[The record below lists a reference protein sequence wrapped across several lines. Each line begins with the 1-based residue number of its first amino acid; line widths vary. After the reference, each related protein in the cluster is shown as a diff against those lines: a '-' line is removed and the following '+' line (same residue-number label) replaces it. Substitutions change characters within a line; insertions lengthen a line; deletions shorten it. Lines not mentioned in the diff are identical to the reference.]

1 MSHDQFY
8 TKIEQAAHLA
18 GAPNTIGE
26 QLAQAL
32 LNRDPV
38 LRVRLNPM
46 VLAQELDVNPLTM
59 LDLFIHGT
67 RIGLFEWGWDLI
79 CPLCGFTSSPSAQCI
94 NDTQGEHFHCALC
107 DISAPSIMDDTVEVS
122 FSTNPALLAPLKDPH
137 ANLETYLSYYAS
149 QASPFTQEVSKMLEK
164 QGLASARLEPGE
176 SAVFVF
182 TPKHDKLYRVTCL
195 DFHDSISFKG
205 NTDTAD
211 PGLLN
216 IEQNSDGFVKKNLPQ
231 LLPVT
236 PVNIKMVNKSKATVF
251 NQLFEV
257 PSCHSDGS
265 KDIQN
270 VGSQEQISLFG
281 PRVTGKILLN
291 NQTFRDHYGI
301 QKLDPN
307 LSLKVRDLTMLFTD
321 LKGSTELYDLTGD
334 IEAYRLVRD
343 HFLVLKEV
351 VRQHSGAV
359 VKTMGDAIMASFSTP
374 QDGVRAALDMLTGL
388 MAYSDTIRP
397 HELGLKI
404 GLHSGPALTVN
415 AGDQLDFFGQTVN
428 IAARVQ
434 GLAQAGEIC
443 LSESVNGGAGVK
455 GILSEKHFASS
466 REEVVLKGVSE
477 RNIIHRY
484 VCRASNNS

>member
-1 MSHDQFY
+1 MSHDQFHA
-8 TKIEQAAHLA
+8 KIEQAAHLA
-18 GAPNTIGE
+18 SAPSTLGD
-26 QLAQAL
+26 QLAQTL
-32 LNRDPV
+32 LKRDPV
-38 LRVRLNPM
+38 HRVRLNPM
-46 VLAQELDVNPLTM
+46 VIAQELDVNPLIM

-67 RIGLFEWGWDLI
+67 RIGLFEWGWDMI
-79 CPLCGFTSSPSAQCI
+79 CPLCGFTSSKSVESI
-94 NDTQGEHFHCALC
+94 NDTQDEHFHCALC
-107 DISAPSIMDDTVEVS
+107 DISVQSIMDDTVEVS
-122 FSTNPALLAPLKDPH
+122 FTTNANLLTPLKDPH

-149 QASPFTQEVSKMLEK
+149 QASPYTKDVTKMLEEH
-164 QGLASARLEPGE
+164 GLAGIRLEPGE
-176 SAVFVF
+176 SNVLNF
-182 TPKHDKLYRVTCL
+182 TTKPDKLYRLTCL
-195 DFHDSISFKG
+195 DFHDSISMSGK
-205 NTDTAD
+205 TDAAD
-211 PGLLN
+211 PGLLV
-216 IEQNSDGFVKKNLPQ
+216 IEQNSDGFIKNSLPQ
-231 LLPVT
+231 FLPIGVIH
-236 PVNIKMVNKSKATVF
+236 IKVINKSQTTVL

-257 PSCHSDGS
+257 PSCHAQES
-265 KDIQN
+265 KDKIN
-270 VGSQEQISLFG
+270 ANSQEKIALFG

-307 LSLKVRDLTMLFTD
+307 LRLKVRDLTMLFTD
-321 LKGSTELYDLTGD
+321 LKGSTQLYDQTGD

-351 VRQHSGAV
+351 VHQHSGAV

-388 MAYSDTIRP
+388 MAYSDTIKP

-443 LSESVNGGAGVK
+443 LSDSVNGGTGVK
-455 GILSEKHFASS
+455 GVLSEKHFAAS

-484 VCRASNNS
+484 TCRASNNL